1 MNLSRRLARIKLV
14 ISDIDG
20 TIVGREVRM
29 PSPRTVRA
37 VHDLRAAGLYVSLAT
52 ARTWTQT
59 WPLVQAL
66 GLEGEPMICCQ
77 GADLLIATGASS
89 PEILRQNRLPAN
101 LAIEIVGWI
110 RGAGLRPAAVPH
122 THHVWE
128 AREEMHPLIAAS
140 DPAGREVSSLIETCA
155 EGALKVMGFSDQ
167 DFDPTFLAQ
176 ARAAFAGRANLGWS
190 SPGLLEW
197 TALDADK
204 GQGAGWLAGYL
215 NIEPEHILA
224 LGDADNDLPLLAA
237 VGYRVAIGSNSA
249 ALCALADECLPGVG
263 EDGAALMLEK
273 VLAAQR

>member
-1 MNLSRRLARIKLV
+1 LSTSERLAQIKLV

-20 TIVGREVRM
+20 TIVGGEVRT
-29 PSPRTVRA
+29 PSPRTIQA
-37 VHDLRAAGLYVSLAT
+37 VHTLRAAGLYVSLAT

-66 GLEGEPMICCQ
+66 GLQGEPMICCQ
-77 GADLLIATGASS
+77 GADLLIATDP
-89 PEILRQNRLPAN
+89 PEILHQSRLPAA

-128 AREEMHPLIAAS
+128 ASEEMHPLIAAS
-140 DPAGREVSSLIETCA
+140 DPAGREVNSLIETCA
-155 EGALKVMGFSDQ
+155 DGALKVMGFSDQ
-167 DFDPTFLAQ
+167 DFDSAFLLT

-190 SPGLLEW
+190 SSGLLEW

-204 GQGAGWLAGYL
+204 GQGADWLAGYL

-249 ALCALADECLPGVG
+249 ALCELADECLPGVAQ
-263 EDGAALMLEK
+263 DGAAIILEK
-273 VLAAQR
+273 VLSAQR